1 MGVTNKSVP
10 QRIPVKITKKKYKK
24 KPGGE
29 LICKN
34 FGVNGKS
41 EVSKRVWREGV
52 GDQQRPKY
60 SKSCPAELCSST
72 HKGA

>member
-1 MGVTNKSVP
+1 MP
-10 QRIPVKITKKKYKK
+10 QRIPVKITVKK

-41 EVSKRVWREGV
+41 RKSIREALVIRFLRIAPLSLFLDHSLERYVCEWIADRG
-52 GDQQRPKY
+52 
-60 SKSCPAELCSST
+60 
-72 HKGA
+72 